1 MSHVIKSHPSSW
13 YTVLYCWYDLYH
25 LIWISDIIH
34 WRSIVMK
41 GNCIDHGP
49 WRFPIRKCQLVR
61 LQAMVNNPVTLCY
74 DIIQWYRAQCK
85 AAVAVVVTSCAG
97 GSGWCRILRQP
108 VAPRLAHSMLPLKI
122 LPSSVLLTLGLLAA
136 VVSGQQQRRVI
147 GFDAEGRITIQVQLP
162 TSVVHF
168 HFRQFIVTHLPSLIC
183 LQCNAKL

>member
-1 MSHVIKSHPSSW
+1 
-13 YTVLYCWYDLYH
+13 
-25 LIWISDIIH
+25 
-34 WRSIVMK
+34 
-41 GNCIDHGP
+41 
-49 WRFPIRKCQLVR
+49 
-61 LQAMVNNPVTLCY
+61 MVNNPVTLCY

-108 VAPRLAHSMLPLKI
+108 VAQRLAHSMLPLKI
-122 LPSSVLLTLGLLAA
+122 LPSSVVLTLGLLAA

-168 HFRQFIVTHLPSLIC
+168 HLRQFYCKVTHLPSLIC